1 MRALLRSGLRTR
13 RRIDPMSKPRLPA
26 PRILLSPCSVSVRLP
41 QGLGG
46 EGGRSHV
53 VRNASL
59 STLAQPAL
67 LLDHWRN
74 EVLENRLCADPAQE
88 RAAKKLHRLQIAL
101 EGYDNGPLIEAYEK
115 QREARRAEAEMLKRK
130 EEALDDSST
139 DALSSQL
146 EESEAP
152 PPYRIRVPRGLYLY
166 GGVGT
171 GKSLLMDSF
180 FDLSAVEHKRRYH
193 FHAFLA
199 EVHKRIHQLKQ
210 EDLQRF
216 GRNFSVDTNE
226 YHNPIHRVGR
236 QIAGEISLLCFDEFQ
251 VTDVADAVILSQLFS
266 VLFALGTVVVAT
278 SNRPPTDLYEGGL
291 NRSYFLPFIDYL
303 GRHCMVHDMASTVD
317 YRKVTSANFESFFFT
332 AGPDDTDGPRTVSPE
347 QLDVLVEEIRNG
359 AESATRVLSLGH
371 RRSLRLTDADTA
383 GRLVRL
389 SFTELCDHELGASD
403 YRKLA
408 QHFQM
413 VVIKDIPLFD
423 TEAHNR
429 ARRFITLIDE
439 LYEAKCALICVASDA
454 SAREPSF
461 LFPRAIK
468 SAASDDEEETGGS
481 LGIDQ
486 ATTQGGLAVGALAS
500 VRELAFAFERAAS
513 RLTEMTSRAWW
524 DRVLD

>member
-1 MRALLRSGLRTR
+1 
-13 RRIDPMSKPRLPA
+13 
-26 PRILLSPCSVSVRLP
+26 
-41 QGLGG
+41 
-46 EGGRSHV
+46 
-53 VRNASL
+53 L
-59 STLAQPAL
+59 STLARPTL

-101 EGYDNGPLIEAYEK
+101 EDYDNGTLIEEYER
-115 QREARRAEAEMLKRK
+115 QREARRTEAEMAKRR
-130 EEALDDSST
+130 EEEGSDDSAT
-139 DALSSQL
+139 DPLSSKP
-146 EESEAP
+146 EESPEP
-152 PPYRIRVPRGLYLY
+152 PPPPPPRIRVPRGLYLY

-180 FDLSAVEHKRRYH
+180 FDLSAVQHKRRYH

-199 EVHKRIHQLKQ
+199 EVHNRIHLLKQ
-210 EDLQRF
+210 QDLQRF

-278 SNRPPTDLYEGGL
+278 SNRPPNDLYEGGL
-291 NRSYFLPFIDYL
+291 NRSYFLPFIDFL
-303 GRHCMVHDMASTVD
+303 CRHCLIHDMASTVD
-317 YRKVTSANFESFFFT
+317 YRRVTSSNIESLFFT
-332 AGPDDTDGPRTVSPE
+332 ADPGNTGGERTVSPE
-347 QLDVLVEEIRNG
+347 QLDALVEDVRDG
-359 AESATRVLSLGH
+359 AESTTMELSLGH
-371 RRSLRLTDADTA
+371 RRSLRLTDADSA

-408 QHFQM
+408 QQFQM
-413 VVIKDIPLFD
+413 VVMEDIPLFD

-439 LYEAKCALICVASDA
+439 LYEAKCALICVTSDA
-454 SAREPSF
+454 SACEPSF

-468 SAASDDEEETGGS
+468 SVASEEEGDRDVA

-486 ATTQGGLAVGALAS
+486 ATTNGGLAVGALAS